1 MQSVP
6 GSKMIWEAKCSSALM
21 HIALRLSIAIF
32 HENML
37 LKKSLRSE
45 NPSGKLAQSCY
56 LWPSLLKLNLCRP
69 KTDGTCETLIK
80 QCFSKVGFIFK
91 FLVQTFAKYSRIQKH
106 SIKENQTEYKK
117 EMINYC
123 KLHFRS
129 CKPGFFS
136 GVWYKS
142 SFFSK
147 V

>member
-91 FLVQTFAKYSRIQKH
+91 FLVQTLLQNIHGFK
-106 SIKENQTEYKK
+106 SILYKGK
-117 EMINYC
+117 IRPITI
-123 KLHFRS
+123 K
-129 CKPGFFS
+129 K
-136 GVWYKS
+136 
-142 SFFSK
+142 
-147 V
+147 